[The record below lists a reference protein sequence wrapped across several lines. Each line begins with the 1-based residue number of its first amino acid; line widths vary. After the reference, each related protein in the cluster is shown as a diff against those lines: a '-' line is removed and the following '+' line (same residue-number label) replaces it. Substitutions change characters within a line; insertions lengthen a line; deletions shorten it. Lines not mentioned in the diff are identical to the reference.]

1 MTRTPV
7 KISFFGFFPKVSIL
21 GLHDLHSANINMRI
35 AVILSL
41 SLSLEALQKLR
52 YEFPTYAPNMKYGR
66 GSTGLGL
73 ARQHVPLGD
82 LSYQ

>member
-1 MTRTPV
+1 M
-7 KISFFGFFPKVSIL
+7 KISFSEFFPKVIIL
-21 GLHDLHSANINMRI
+21 GLNDLHSANINMCI
-35 AVILSL
+35 AVILSP
-41 SLSLEALQKLR
+41 SLSLKVLQKLR